1 MVKLNVV
8 MEQRVVAKS
17 KIAYDNIKPVP
28 APQSSGYQDQM
39 KDVKTTGIKVRGAG
53 AAKKGF
59 TARGPMG

>member
-1 MVKLNVV
+1 MADTKVKYDSI
-8 MEQRVVAKS
+8 KS
-17 KIAYDNIKPVP
+17 VP
-28 APQSSGYQDQM
+28 SPKANGYQDQM